1 MSKTYEEPKKLAELQ
16 PGVRNFCG
24 DFNARKPKMRWVD
37 AALIHSFLNEKRNV
51 EFQIRLPIFVWHQHN
66 NQQWFSAFRL
76 SSFYQFLKFRIEILL
91 TYILRSCISS
101 EEKKRSNLKINAFFC
116 LLGIVPKQQ
125 ILDFWRDDFTIFFPC
140 LLWSKKLF
148 RIF

>member
-1 MSKTYEEPKKLAELQ
+1 
-16 PGVRNFCG
+16 
-24 DFNARKPKMRWVD
+24 MRWVD

-101 EEKKRSNLKINAFFC
+101 EEKKKIKSQNQC
-116 LLGIVPKQQ
+116 LLLSAWHCSKATNSWF
-125 ILDFWRDDFTIFFPC
+125 LTRWFYHFFPVPFMEQKTFQKF
-140 LLWSKKLF
+140 LNKIVAESLHAASRF
-148 RIF
+148 RFWH

>member
-1 MSKTYEEPKKLAELQ
+1 
-16 PGVRNFCG
+16 
-24 DFNARKPKMRWVD
+24 MRWVD

-125 ILDFWRDDFTIFFPC
+125 ILDFWRDDFTIFFFVPFMEQKTFQKF
-140 LLWSKKLF
+140 LNKIVAEFLHAASRF
-148 RIF
+148 